1 MLIKINPATLE
12 RRQIR
17 AETDLD
23 AITTMIA
30 RAREAQAEWASWP
43 LNRRKASLLEVRD
56 RLLNRWESMAETIS
70 KETGKPRL
78 EAVNADVLPSLVA
91 TDHSVRAMRRLF
103 APRKVGF
110 ESMGLMMRYM
120 GRWSY
125 IQNRPLGV
133 IGIIAPWNYP
143 LGIPFSQTIM
153 ALAAGNAVVF
163 KPSPETSLTGLEM
176 ERLFQESD
184 FPEGLVQAFVGGSEH
199 GRALVTS
206 GVDRVIFTGS
216 SAVGKEIMAQA
227 SQRLTPVTLELGGK
241 DPCIVLDDADLERA
255 AEGVIWGAFVNAG
268 QTCACVKRLYVHTA
282 VYDRFLELLLSKV
295 GSLRIGHGD
304 GVDVGPLI
312 SEAAL
317 RRTEGM
323 VEKAVS
329 EGGRIIAGG
338 KRPAGLKG
346 YFYEPTVIAGAPQ
359 SSCVVQEEAFA
370 PILAVIKFQTDE
382 EALRL
387 ANDCPYALSGSVWT
401 RDLARGRR
409 LAQRMTGG
417 TILVNNVAYTYG
429 LPTTPWGGR
438 GMSGFGRTHGDEG
451 FSELLEPQHI
461 HVDDG
466 RFKREVWWHPY
477 CWENI
482 AGGAGMLDVLYGRSY
497 LGRMR
502 AMLKL
507 RKALKGK

>member
-1 MLIKINPATLE
+1 MLVKINPATLE
-12 RRQIR
+12 PVGEVP
-17 AETDLD
+17 ETEPN
-23 AITTMIA
+23 AIPAMIA
-30 RAREAQAEWASWP
+30 QARQAQAEWTSWP
-43 LNRRKASLLEVRD
+43 LERRKASLRAVRD
-56 RLLNRWESMAETIS
+56 RLLESWEAVAEVIS
-70 KETGKPRL
+70 QETGKPRL
-78 EAVNADVLPSLVA
+78 EAVNADILPSLVA
-91 TDHSVRAMRRLF
+91 ADHSIRSIRKLF
-103 APRKVGF
+103 APRKVDF
-110 ESMGLMMRYM
+110 QSMSLMMRYM
-120 GRWSY
+120 GRRSY

-176 ERLFQESD
+176 AKLFEAGG
-184 FPEGLVQAFVGGSEH
+184 FPKGLVQAIIGGSEH

-216 SAVGKEIMAQA
+216 SAVGREIMAQA

-255 AEGVIWGAFVNAG
+255 AQGVTWGAFVNAG
-268 QTCACVKRLYVHTA
+268 QTCACVKRLYVQA
-282 VYDRFLELLLSKV
+282 SVYDRFLELLLSKV
-295 GSLRIGHGD
+295 SSLRIGHG
-304 GVDVGPLI
+304 GEADVGPLI

-317 RRTEGM
+317 LRAERM
-323 VEKAVS
+323 VKQAIKD
-329 EGGRIIAGG
+329 GGKVLAGG
-338 KRPAGLKG
+338 KRATGLKG
-346 YFYEPTVIAGAPQ
+346 YFYEPTVIADAPQ
-359 SSCVVQEEAFA
+359 ASCVVQEETFG

-382 EALRL
+382 EALKL
-387 ANDCPYALSGSVWT
+387 ANDCQYALSGSVWT
-401 RDLARGRR
+401 RDLRRGRR
-409 LAQRMTGG
+409 IAERLSGG

-451 FSELLEPQHI
+451 FSELVEPQHI

-477 CWENI
+477 RWENI
-482 AGGAGMLDVLYGRSY
+482 AGGAGMLDVLYSSSY

>member
-1 MLIKINPATLE
+1 MFVKINPATLE
-12 RRQIR
+12 PIGEV

-30 RAREAQAEWASWP
+30 RAREAQAEWTSWP
-43 LNRRKASLLEVRD
+43 LERRKASLLGVRD
-56 RLLNRWESMAETIS
+56 RLLELWEPMADIIS

-78 EAVNADVLPSLVA
+78 EAVNADILPSLVA
-91 TDHSVRAMRRLF
+91 ADHSARAMRKLF
-103 APRKVGF
+103 TPRKVGF

-120 GRWSY
+120 GRRSY

-143 LGIPFSQTIM
+143 LSIPFSQTIM

-176 ERLFQESD
+176 ERLFKESD
-184 FPEGLVQAFVGGSEH
+184 LPDGLVQAFVGGIEH
-199 GRALVTS
+199 GKALVGS
-206 GVDRVIFTGS
+206 GVDRIIFTGS
-216 SAVGKEIMAQA
+216 TAAGKAIMAQA

-241 DPCIVLDDADLERA
+241 DPCIILEDADLERA
-255 AEGVIWGAFVNAG
+255 AQGVTWGAFVNAG
-268 QTCACVKRLYVHTA
+268 QTCVCVKRLYVQES

-295 GSLRIGHGD
+295 RGLRIGTD
-304 GVDVGPLI
+304 GEVDVGPLI

-317 RRTEGM
+317 QRTEAL
-323 VEKAVS
+323 VEQAVRD
-329 EGGRIIAGG
+329 GGRVLIGG

-359 SSCVVQEEAFA
+359 CSCVVQEEAFG
-370 PILAVIKFQTDE
+370 PVLAGIKFRPEE
-382 EALRL
+382 EALQL
-387 ANDCPYALSGSVWT
+387 ANACAYALAGSVWT
-401 RDLARGRR
+401 HDIARGRR

-417 TILVNNVAYTYG
+417 TVLVNNVAYTYG

-451 FSELLEPQHI
+451 FSELMEPQHI

-466 RFKREVWWHPY
+466 RFKREIWWHPY
-477 CWENI
+477 RWENI
-482 AGGAGMLDVLYGRSY
+482 AGGGGMLDVLYGRSY

-502 AMLKL
+502 AMLRL
-507 RKALKGK
+507 RKALKGR